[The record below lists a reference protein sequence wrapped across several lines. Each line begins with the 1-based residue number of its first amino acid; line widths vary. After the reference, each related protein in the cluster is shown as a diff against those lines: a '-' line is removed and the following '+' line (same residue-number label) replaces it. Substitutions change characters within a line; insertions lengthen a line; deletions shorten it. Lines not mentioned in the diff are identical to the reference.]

1 MNRIRWAFLL
11 VVVMALGLP
20 VSALAAGP
28 RDGQVILG
36 DTFNLGPGESV
47 DGDLVVIGGVVTLEQ
62 GSRVLGDAVL
72 LGGTLSCDGEVL
84 GNLAALGGTVSLGS
98 HALVHG
104 DLVRFGA
111 VVHREPGATVLGREV
126 SGQSFEMPSITVP
139 RVGGAVPFR
148 WWTFRFEPLTDA
160 AVLLLLTSLTMAALA
175 VLVMMLWP
183 DATARVARGIVE
195 QPLLAGGLGLLSLV
209 VVLPI
214 LVLLII
220 SLCLSPL
227 GILGGAVVLVG
238 VAFGTIAAGLE
249 VGLRLQ
255 QALRLQ
261 MHPAAAAGL
270 GTLLLMIV
278 VGGIGLVPCVGWV
291 APLALSSL
299 AAGSVILTRFGTRF
313 YTPPSA
319 TSA

>member
-1 MNRIRWAFLL
+1 MKRIRWAFLL
-11 VVVMALGLP
+11 VVLIALGLP

-36 DTFNLGPGESV
+36 DVFNLGPGESV

-62 GSRVLGDAVL
+62 GSRVQGDAVL

-111 VVHREPGATVLGREV
+111 VVRRDAGATVLGREV
-126 SGQSFEMPSITVP
+126 SGQSFDMPSITVP

-148 WWTFRFEPLTDA
+148 LWTFRFKPLTDA
-160 AVLLLLTSLTMAALA
+160 AVLLLKSLAMAALA

-195 QPLLAGGLGLLSLV
+195 QPLLAGGLGLLSLI

-227 GILGGAVVLVG
+227 GILGGTVLLVG

-255 QALRLQ
+255 QVLRLQ

-291 APLALSSL
+291 APLGLCSL

-313 YTPPSA
+313 YMPPSTTLA
-319 TSA
+319 